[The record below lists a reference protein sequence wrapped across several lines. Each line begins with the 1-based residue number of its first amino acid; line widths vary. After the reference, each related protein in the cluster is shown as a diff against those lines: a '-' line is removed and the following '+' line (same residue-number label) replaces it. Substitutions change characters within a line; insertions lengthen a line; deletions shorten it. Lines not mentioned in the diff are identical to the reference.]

1 MQTLRRAL
9 TGPNRASLWFL
20 VQLNVFGV
28 GLAALWTTVNTII
41 LPERVGDLVSEGMRG
56 TSLGIISLVGIGA
69 AALIQ
74 PVAGFLSDRS
84 QLPDRRRPFM
94 VAGAAGVVLASF
106 AFGLTGQVIVLLVA
120 YLAMQVASN
129 VAQAAFQALI
139 PDLVAVPR
147 RGLASGVKNA
157 LNVVGIGIG
166 LAGSQIILAATDSNG
181 LALGFLALVLVVGT
195 VLTWWWTPPVP
206 PEPQIGNGR
215 RWSISDM
222 LSGLLP
228 SSVRAFRQNPLFA
241 RAVLAQFLFLLG
253 TYPLQRFL
261 LYFLEERF
269 GLTDAALSA
278 GGYLAAGIV
287 LGVIAA
293 PASGLLSDQI
303 GRVPVLRWSVIL
315 GAVGLIGVA
324 IAPTLTLAAAG
335 GALVA
340 VGSGSFLSVNWALLS
355 EGIPDGKGAQYYAL
369 SNIATAGASALA
381 GLFGPL
387 ADAVALIA
395 PGGSYPITFTIG
407 ATVSLIALWVLRPE
421 ADQRRISAA

>member
-1 MQTLRRAL
+1 MQTVHEAL
-9 TGPNRASLWFL
+9 SKPNRASLRFM
-20 VQLNVFGV
+20 VRLNAFGV

-41 LPERVGDLVSEGMRG
+41 LPERVGDVVSVGMRG
-56 TSLGIISLVGIGA
+56 TSLGIISLIGIGA

-84 QLPDRRRPFM
+84 QLFDRRRPFM
-94 VAGAAGVVLASF
+94 VVGAAGVALASIG
-106 AFGLTGQVIVLLVA
+106 FGLAGHVVVLLVA
-120 YLAMQVASN
+120 YLAMQLASN

-139 PDLVAVPR
+139 PDLVAAPR

-166 LAGSQIILAATDSNG
+166 LVGSQIVFSATDSHS
-181 LALGFLALVLVVGT
+181 LSLLFLALVL
-195 VLTWWWTPPVP
+195 LASAALAWWWTPLVP
-206 PEPQIGNGR
+206 PERRSETGR
-215 RWSISDM
+215 LWSISDM
-222 LSGLLP
+222 LSGLLT
-228 SSVRAFRQNPLFA
+228 SSIRAFRQNPLFA

-253 TYPLQRFL
+253 TYPLQCFL

-269 GLTDAALSA
+269 DLTDAALSA

-293 PASGLLSDQI
+293 PVSGVLSDQI
-303 GRVPVLRWSVIL
+303 GRVPVLRWSIFL
-315 GAVGLIGVA
+315 GAIGLIGVA
-324 IAPTLTLAAAG
+324 IAPTLPLAAAA
-335 GALVA
+335 GAVVA

-369 SNIATAGASALA
+369 SNISTAGASALA

-387 ADAVALIA
+387 ADAIA
-395 PGGSYPITFTIG
+395 VIVPGGSYPITFAIG
-407 ATVSLIALWVLRPE
+407 AGVSLIALWPLRSPS
-421 ADQRRISAA
+421 R